1 MAIRFDRREIV
12 MKALGLVVAAVGLLG
27 LATTS
32 AYAEA
37 GQNSDQE
44 LRRNGIPNIMQQQRI
59 ERYRQGQYWGM
70 ERQPRRYH
78 RPRHHKRYYR
88 Y

>member
-1 MAIRFDRREIV
+1 
-12 MKALGLVVAAVGLLG
+12 MKAFGLVVAAVGLFG

-37 GQNSDQE
+37 GQSSDQE
-44 LRRNGIPNIMQQQRI
+44 LRRQGIPNIMQQQRI
-59 ERYRQGQYWGM
+59 KRYRQGQYWGM
-70 ERQPRRYH
+70 ERQHRRYH

>member
-1 MAIRFDRREIV
+1 
-12 MKALGLVVAAVGLLG
+12 MKAFGLIVAAVGLLG

-37 GQNSDQE
+37 GQNSNEE
-44 LRRNGIPNIMQQQRI
+44 LRRQGIPNIMQQQRI
-59 ERYRQGQYWGM
+59 ERYRQRQYWRM
-70 ERQPRRYH
+70 EHQQRRYH

>member
-1 MAIRFDRREIV
+1 
-12 MKALGLVVAAVGLLG
+12 MKAFRLVIAAVGLLG
-27 LATTS
+27 LAATTTA

-37 GQNSDQE
+37 GQSSNEE
-44 LRRNGIPNIMQQQRI
+44 LRRQGVPNIQQQQRI

-70 ERQPRRYH
+70 QRQQRRYH